1 MSSDVFMAG
10 SLLGPFQ
17 ALAYQ
22 NCFSLAVG
30 SASVTSNT
38 FTGAVVTLS
47 ADTDCY
53 VTFNGNP
60 AVVGATGSFFLAK
73 GVIFSVAFPAGSG
86 RISVIQA
93 SAAGHL
99 TYAVA
104 AQG

>member
-1 MSSDVFMAG
+1 MSSDVFMPLG
-10 SLLGPFQ
+10 LTGPFP
-17 ALAYQ
+17 ALAYT
-22 NCFSLAVG
+22 NCFTLAVG
-30 SASVTSNT
+30 ATSVTSNT
-38 FTGAVVTLS
+38 FTGSAVTLS
-47 ADTDCY
+47 ADTDCF

-73 GVIFSVAFPAGSG
+73 GAIITVAFPAGSG